1 VIRRAWAWLVAGPDY
16 PAVGRDRRTVDVAGL
31 RVPLR
36 ASVAVGLTT
45 VVLLVDGSRV
55 LAPEILAAGRSPDAL
70 RAIAV
75 ERAVLFGL
83 MPLAVVLFAF
93 RDAPSRYG
101 LTLGDWRAG
110 SALLLVGLA
119 LMTPIVVWAASLDEV
134 RTYYAPGAEPLPE
147 LVLTNTLDLAAA
159 EFLFR
164 GFLMMTLLRAV
175 GPIAILLAIMPF
187 AFAHIGKPALELLS
201 TPLGGFVYGW
211 LAWRTGSIVWGTVG
225 HVAILCLVTMA
236 AAGTS

>member
-1 VIRRAWAWLVAGPDY
+1 
-16 PAVGRDRRTVDVAGL
+16 
-31 RVPLR
+31 
-36 ASVAVGLTT
+36 
-45 VVLLVDGSRV
+45 VLG
-55 LAPEILAAGRSPDAL
+55 PEILAAGRSPDAL
-70 RAIAV
+70 RAIAI

-175 GPIAILLAIMPF
+175 GPIALLLAIMPF

>member
-1 VIRRAWAWLVAGPDY
+1 
-16 PAVGRDRRTVDVAGL
+16 VDVAGL

-55 LAPEILAAGRSPDAL
+55 LGPEILAAGRSPDAL
-70 RAIAV
+70 RAIAI

-164 GFLMMTLLRAV
+164 GFLMMTLLRVV
-175 GPIAILLAIMPF
+175 GPIALLLAIMPF

-225 HVAILCLVTMA
+225 HVAVLCLVTMA
-236 AAGTS
+236 AGTS